1 MNNKFW
7 NNLKRQCEENPAGVL
22 GFGVGTLATLTQLG
36 KMNIERKNS
45 KTWRKEVNRRVA
57 KTITK
62 K

>member
-7 NNLKRQCEENPAGVL
+7 NNLKRQMEENPAGVL
-22 GFGVGTLATLTQLG
+22 GFGVGALATLTQLG

-57 KTITK
+57 KSINK